1 MCAER
6 TKKHLSM
13 FKEGKEAFFWSTQE
27 ECLKICLKLLSNKEL
42 INRVKKA
49 GRKRVIKGKYGN
61 LDFIKNILK
70 KVKK

>member
-13 FKEGKEAFFWSTQE
+13 FKEGKEAFFGQLKK

-49 GRKRVIKGKYGN
+49 GRKKSNKRKIRKLRFYKKY
-61 LDFIKNILK
+61 FK
-70 KVKK
+70 KKKK